1 MARCTKEATECGG
14 ELPRLPHSLDQ
25 SCTSALVAMREQ
37 YCSRATNTAA
47 IPKGCSETRRI
58 GRLCFIFVTSSSLS
72 KLSVIT

>member
-25 SCTSALVAMREQ
+25 SCTSALVASANITR
-37 YCSRATNTAA
+37 NTAA
-47 IPKGCSETRRI
+47 IPEGCSETRRI